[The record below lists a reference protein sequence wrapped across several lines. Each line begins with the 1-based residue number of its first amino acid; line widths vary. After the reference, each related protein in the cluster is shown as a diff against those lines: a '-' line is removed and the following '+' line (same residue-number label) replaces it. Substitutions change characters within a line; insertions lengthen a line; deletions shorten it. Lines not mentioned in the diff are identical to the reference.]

1 MDFLCIWP
9 IKRRGISRA
18 LYMRLFSLFEVVFA
32 CAAEG
37 AFPISGKIS
46 KSGTG
51 LYTVVRVA
59 FGGVVN
65 VTTYL
70 AFIFVH
76 VLNSF
81 QLLTC
86 QLLVLYP
93 GNGKSNRGNEK
104 FKKEKK
110 SIRES

>member
-1 MDFLCIWP
+1 MYKVNK
-9 IKRRGISRA
+9 KRRGISRA

-32 CAAEG
+32 GAAEG

-81 QLLTC
+81 QMLTC
-86 QLLVLYP
+86 QPDLIIP
-93 GNGKSNRGNEK
+93 GEQ
-104 FKKEKK
+104 KK
-110 SIRES
+110 